1 MEDSNAVYQ
10 DLSTKVYNS
19 LKSMI
24 LSGEL
29 EQGQKLKQ
37 EQLAE
42 QLGVSRTPLL
52 QATSRLA
59 KDKLVD
65 LIPRRGAYVRVVS
78 SKEMIDAFDIRSSL
92 EPLGAELASKYISE
106 ENIHTLESILDEQE
120 NKIKGGQIRESFEE
134 DCKFHILLMKSSG
147 NNYLYDYLKNIINM
161 QLSTERYLKTPEE
174 SVLEHRLI
182 LQAIKNHEA
191 YSSRSKMAMHMDHG
205 AKEQLEEIL
214 SNKEVKK

>member
-1 MEDSNAVYQ
+1 MEDNSTIYQ

-19 LKSMI
+19 LKAMI

-78 SKEMIDAFDIRSSL
+78 AKEIVDVFEIRTSL
-92 EPLGAELASKYISE
+92 EPLGAELASV
-106 ENIHTLESILDEQE
+106 NITDLEIEKLESIVFEQE
-120 NKIKGGQIRESFEE
+120 KRIQEGKTREAFEE
-134 DCKFHILLMKSSG
+134 DCKFHIFLMKCCG
-147 NNYLYDYLKNIINM
+147 NNYLYDFLKNIINM
-161 QLSTERYLKTPEE
+161 QLSAERYLKSPSD

-182 LQAIKNHEA
+182 LQALKYHES
-191 YSSRSKMAMHMDHG
+191 YSSRSKMAMHLDRG
-205 AKEQLEEIL
+205 AKGHLESIL
-214 SNKEVKK
+214 SMKEAR